1 MAGTVTRK
9 RKKTAKTRKGSRHLT
24 VADVR
29 KAFGVTMETFARLS
43 GYSVRSIAGWEA
55 GNPLRGPAKM
65 KMQEL
70 GRLADALRQVIK
82 SDAIPDW
89 LDTPN
94 DAFDDLKPLEVIERG
109 EIDRLW
115 RMIFNLESGIP
126 G

>member
-9 RKKTAKTRKGSRHLT
+9 RKKTAKTRKGSRQLT
-24 VADVR
+24 VAEVR

-65 KMQEL
+65 KMREL

-94 DAFDDLKPLEVIERG
+94 DAFDELKPLEVIERG